1 MTLSTPLLADA
12 IVTGNGALILA
23 LVFGAVFGV
32 LLHRG
37 SVTDYNVIV
46 NQFRLKDFTV
56 MKVMFTAILVGG
68 VGVAILASMGW
79 ATLHVRTAAMLA
91 VTVGGLI
98 FGAGMVIYGY
108 CPGTGVAAIATG
120 SVHALV
126 GAIGMLIGAIAYA
139 LSYGWMSENVLPVAD
154 LGKVQLMQVTGIPAW
169 AWFTLLAVAVGA
181 LYIVGRRWASRHAAE
196 PEPKAT

>member
-1 MTLSTPLLADA
+1 MTLFTPLLADA

-23 LVFGAVFGV
+23 VVFGAVFGV

-68 VGVAILASMGW
+68 VGVAILASMGL
-79 ATLHVRTAAMLA
+79 ATLHVRNAAMLA
-91 VTVGGLI
+91 VPVGGLI

-108 CPGTGVAAIATG
+108 CPGTGIAAIATG

-154 LGKVQLMQVTGIPAW
+154 LGKVQLTQITGIPAW
-169 AWFTLLAVAVGA
+169 AWFTLLAAVVGA
-181 LYIVGRRWASRHAAE
+181 LYVVGRRWASRRAAE
-196 PEPKAT
+196 LEPKAS